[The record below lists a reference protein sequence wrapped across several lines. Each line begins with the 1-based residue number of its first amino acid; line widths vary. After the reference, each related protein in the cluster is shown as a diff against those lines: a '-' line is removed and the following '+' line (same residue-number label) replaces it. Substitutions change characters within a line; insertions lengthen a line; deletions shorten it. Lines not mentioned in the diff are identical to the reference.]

1 MTEKKCEK
9 CKGVGQYMY
18 DENHM
23 KPCEVC
29 CTHSQGWW
37 KLEDNYGDDN
47 GKYPQITKLHHPLIL
62 HPHQILTVCGDS
74 TVSHVAT

>member
-1 MTEKKCEK
+1 METKTQSSLKGKCEK
-9 CKGVGQYMY
+9 CKGEGRYMY

-29 CTHSQGWW
+29 CDHSEGWW

-47 GKYPQITKLHHPLIL
+47 GKYACKKG
-62 HPHQILTVCGDS
+62 CGTLVDKES
-74 TVSHVAT
+74 SL